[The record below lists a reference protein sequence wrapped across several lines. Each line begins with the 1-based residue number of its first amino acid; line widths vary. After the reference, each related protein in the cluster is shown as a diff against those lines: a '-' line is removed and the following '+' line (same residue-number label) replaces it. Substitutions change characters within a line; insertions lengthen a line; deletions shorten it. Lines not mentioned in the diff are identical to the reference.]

1 MKPVETKTCCP
12 ALNVAALLLIVAGEA
27 GAQTYLPIS
36 ASPDPI
42 EQAPSNTL
50 SLSQSV
56 IRALNHER
64 EADLQMLS
72 TFDGKKRSTDRSSRS
87 SRVLDQQ
94 GSWAVYG
101 RLGLLNFRNE
111 LQSDDDTQ
119 FTWRKTGPRLG
130 GKIYVGIH
138 RRF

>member
-1 MKPVETKTCCP
+1 MKPVETKTCFT
-12 ALNVAALLLIVAGEA
+12 ALNVAALLLIVATEA
-27 GAQTYLPIS
+27 GAQAYSPVSPSLDYADLP
-36 ASPDPI
+36 PY
-42 EQAPSNTL
+42 TL
-50 SLSQSV
+50 SSSQSV

-87 SRVLDQQ
+87 SRVLDRQ

-111 LQSDDDTQ
+111 LQSESDMQ